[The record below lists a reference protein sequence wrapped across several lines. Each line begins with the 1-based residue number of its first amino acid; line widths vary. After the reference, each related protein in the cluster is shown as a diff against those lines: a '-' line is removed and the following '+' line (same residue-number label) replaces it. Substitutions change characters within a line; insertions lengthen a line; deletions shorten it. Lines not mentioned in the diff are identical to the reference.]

1 MHEIKFR
8 VWDNL
13 VKILAALIFA
23 IQWTIALIIFI
34 GFLIAASVVA
44 TLIGVSSV
52 VIARTIVD
60 LFI

>member
-1 MHEIKFR
+1 MREIKFR

-44 TLIGVSSV
+44 ILIGVSSV
-52 VIARTIVD
+52 AIARTIVD
-60 LFI
+60 LFL